1 MQAVYGN
8 KYADVNTVS
17 YWVWQFKQE
26 EVGKARLHDKATSG
40 RPGWDSK
47 TSKMLA
53 KE

>member
-8 KYADVNTVS
+8 KYADVNTIS
-17 YWVWQFKQE
+17 YWAWQFKQ
-26 EVGKARLHDKATSG
+26 EVGKARLHDKARSG